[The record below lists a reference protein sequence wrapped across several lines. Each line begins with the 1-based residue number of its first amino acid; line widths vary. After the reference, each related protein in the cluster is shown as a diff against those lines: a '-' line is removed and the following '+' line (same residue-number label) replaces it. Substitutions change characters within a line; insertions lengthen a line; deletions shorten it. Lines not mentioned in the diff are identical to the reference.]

1 MNYQLL
7 TLDLDGTL
15 TNSRKEITPSTRQA
29 LIDIQKNGK
38 KVVLASG
45 RPTYGVIPLAK
56 LLDLQIYGGYILGFN
71 GGQITDCRSGNM
83 IYNKTLP
90 ADYIRPVFEL
100 VKKYPE
106 AAIITYYKDE
116 ILAGMQPNR
125 YTDLESRINHM
136 PIRLLNDFPAE
147 IDFPANKLLVT
158 GEPAVM
164 EVIEKELKK
173 TFHSALNIY
182 RSDTFFVEIM
192 PQKIDKAY
200 SLHRLVSSI
209 GLKADNVICCGD
221 GYNDITMIEYAGLGV
236 AMENAQPLVR
246 KTADFITKSN
256 DNDGVLYVIQNFMM
270 D

>member
-15 TNSRKEITPSTRQA
+15 TNSRKEITPATRQA
-29 LIDIQKNGK
+29 LIDIQKIGK

-45 RPTYGVIPLAK
+45 RPTYGVVPLARQ
-56 LLDLQIYGGYILGFN
+56 LDLQVYGGYILGFN
-71 GGQITDCRSGNM
+71 GGQITDCRSGKM

-90 ADYIRPVFEL
+90 ANCIRPVFEL
-100 VKKYPE
+100 VKKHPE
-106 AAIITYYKDE
+106 AALITYHEDE
-116 ILAGMQPNR
+116 ILAGMQPNQ
-125 YTDLESRINHM
+125 YTELESRINHM
-136 PIRLLNDFPAE
+136 PIRVLDDLPSEIHFP
-147 IDFPANKLLVT
+147 INKLLVT
-158 GEPAVM
+158 GEPSVM

-173 TFHSALNIY
+173 VFHSALNIY
-182 RSDTFFVEIM
+182 RSDPFFVEVM

-200 SLHRLVSSI
+200 SLHRLVTSI
-209 GLKADNVICCGD
+209 GLNADNVICCGD

-246 KTADFITKSN
+246 KTADYITRSN
-256 DNDGVLYVIQNFMM
+256 DDDGVLHVIRSFMM

>member
-15 TNSRKEITPSTRQA
+15 TNSRKEITSATRAA
-29 LIDIQKNGK
+29 LIEIQKNGK

-45 RPTYGVIPLAK
+45 RPTYGVVPLAGQ
-56 LLDLQIYGGYILGFN
+56 LDLQVYGGYILGFN
-71 GGQITDCRSGNM
+71 GGQITDCRSGRM

-90 ADYIRPVFEL
+90 VNCIRPVFEL
-100 VKKYPE
+100 VKTHPE
-106 AAIITYYKDE
+106 AAVITYHEDE
-116 ILAGMQPNR
+116 ILAGMQPNE
-125 YTDLESRINHM
+125 YTELESRINHM
-136 PIRLLNDFPAE
+136 PIRVLDDFPEE
-147 IDFPANKLLVT
+147 IHFPINKLLVT
-158 GEPAVM
+158 GDPAVM
-164 EVIEKELKK
+164 EMIEKELKRM
-173 TFHSALNIY
+173 FHSALNIY
-182 RSDTFFVEIM
+182 RSDPFFVEVM

-200 SLHRLVSSI
+200 SLHRLVTGI

-246 KTADFITKSN
+246 STADYITKSN
-256 DNDGVLYVIQNFMM
+256 DEDGVLHVIRSFMM